1 MRRASSD
8 ANWIV
13 IDRPTISGCC
23 DGRRFP
29 GDASIQSTLDSARHT
44 STGGGRRAGGAS
56 GPGRCRP
63 RRAGTARQRWTAAVA
78 GSCLDPRDH
87 QAGGE
92 LGLREAALSLPQ
104 RLVPVDHQHADDSG
118 PNDHGA
124 AISGRDRFK
133 TCSTAPGVSCSLG
146 SPRPSD
152 LFMARPFFLGVPD
165 ELDLA

>member
-13 IDRPTISGCC
+13 IDGPTISGCC

-44 STGGGRRAGGAS
+44 
-56 GPGRCRP
+56 
-63 RRAGTARQRWTAAVA
+63 AAVA
-78 GSCLDPRDH
+78 GSRLDPRDH

-124 AISGRDRFK
+124 AISGRDRFNLLN
-133 TCSTAPGVSCSLG
+133 STWGVVF
-146 SPRPSD
+146 PRLAEAFG
-152 LFMARPFFLGVPD
+152 LFMAAILLGVPD